1 MKNILTPYKLLNR
14 PCIHTTLLL
23 RSLSTTS
30 ITTTSGSSSS
40 SSSSSS
46 RVTTLPTK
54 RMNLFTAVNDAMRV
68 SLQTDPTAIVL
79 GEGN

>member
-1 MKNILTPYKLLNR
+1 MTPYKLLNG
-14 PCIHTTLLL
+14 PCIRATLLL
-23 RSLSTTS
+23 RSLSTSS
-30 ITTTSGSSSS
+30 ITSSSS
-40 SSSSSS
+40 STTNNSSN

-68 SLQTDPTAIVL
+68 ALQTDPTAIIL